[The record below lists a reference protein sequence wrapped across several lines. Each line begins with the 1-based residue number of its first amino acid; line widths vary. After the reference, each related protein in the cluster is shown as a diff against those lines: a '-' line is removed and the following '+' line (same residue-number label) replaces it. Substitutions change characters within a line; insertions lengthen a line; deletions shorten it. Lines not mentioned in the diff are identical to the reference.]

1 MMAQITSNPIVV
13 IFLGTLPVLAGII
26 WGILQNKEQF
36 GLIHQR
42 LERMQDRL
50 DKIDVRLAVVET
62 RLEGPKL
69 VGR

>member
-1 MMAQITSNPIVV
+1 MPEFANNPIVV
-13 IFLGTLPVLAGII
+13 IFLGTLPVLAGIL
-26 WGILQNKEQF
+26 WGVLQNKEQF
-36 GLIHQR
+36 GLIQSR
-42 LERMQDRL
+42 LERMEERL